1 MITLPLVSY
10 ASCFLIFLVLLWIS
24 KEKQGL
30 RLVSENGLAANLPM
44 LIMLHVAGIFL
55 FGIIPLLSYH
65 PGSFVLMDSGA
76 ALKPSTWTTFLLVLV
91 LLVITPRIINN
102 RQRKW
107 QDTTPVQTSPGRG
120 FYLLYFTVRILFIAA
135 YECWFRGYLL
145 TDSIVTFGVTW
156 AILLNIGLYALLH
169 VANGKDDVIA
179 CFPFGLLLCSLC
191 IWQGAV
197 WPAVFI
203 HLALTIPFELGYV
216 RKMKTRLTLQL

>member
-1 MITLPLVSY
+1 MITISFLCY
-10 ASCFLIFLVLLWIS
+10 AASFLIFLGLLWIS

-44 LIMLHVAGIFL
+44 LMLLHVAGIFL
-55 FGIIPLLSYH
+55 FGIIPLVSDH
-65 PGSFVLMDSGA
+65 TVIFFFFDSDA
-76 ALKPSTWTTFLLVLV
+76 AHKPSTWTTALLVLL
-91 LLVITPRIINN
+91 LLVMTPRIIDN
-102 RQRKW
+102 RFRKW
-107 QDTTPVQTSPGRG
+107 QDTASVHPSPGQT
-120 FYLLYFTVRILFIAA
+120 FYILYFIVRILFIAV

-145 TDSIVTFGVTW
+145 TDSIAAFGITW
-156 AILLNIGLYALLH
+156 AILLNILLYALLH

-197 WPAVFI
+197 WPAVVI

-216 RKMKTRLTLQL
+216 RRMKTRITLQT